1 MDLLS
6 PRHLLILLVIVLLV
20 FGTKK
25 VKTIGSDLGHA
36 FRGFKTAMKEGE
48 DATSSDEPSTHDARQ
63 IPGTEKPAE
72 KTAEKPAERQG
83 EKVAEKSSTTAD
95 KATHA

>member
-25 VKTIGSDLGHA
+25 LKSLGPDLGHA
-36 FRGFKTAMKEGE
+36 FRGFKNAMKDSE
-48 DATSSDEPSTHDARQ
+48 DAVAAAQDTSTPENAKQ
-63 IPGTEKPAE
+63 IGATDKPAEKPAE
-72 KTAEKPAERQG
+72 K
-83 EKVAEKSSTTAD
+83 VAEKAAAAD
-95 KATHA
+95 KVTHA